1 MSDPNVDWRV
11 VEGFGDE
18 WSRFDHENAPSE
30 DVEEIFGRYFEIFP
44 WDRLPANAAGFDLG
58 CGSGRWAKLV
68 APRVGTLH
76 LVDPSD
82 GALAVAKHK
91 LADVPNARFHLAAV
105 DSIPLPDDSM
115 DFGYSLGVLM
125 CIPDTPAA
133 IASCV
138 RKLKKGAPFL
148 AYIYYRFDNRP
159 WWYGKLWQAS
169 EVLRYGI
176 SRSPLPMRYAFSQVM
191 AASVY
196 LPLSRTARALEKL
209 GVDVANFPLSF
220 YRDKDFYFM
229 RNDALD
235 RFGTTLEKRY
245 TRDEIRSMMEQAG
258 LENISFN
265 ERAPYWCSIGY
276 RK

>member
-1 MSDPNVDWRV
+1 MADPNVDWRV

-18 WSRFDHENAPSE
+18 WSRFDHEHAPTE

-44 WDRLPANAAGFDLG
+44 WDRLPPDAAGFDLG

-76 LVDPSD
+76 CVDPSE
-82 GALAVAKHK
+82 GALEVAKRK
-91 LADVPNARFHLAAV
+91 LADTPNARFHLAAV
-105 DSIPLPDDSM
+105 DSIPLADGSM

-159 WWYGKLWQAS
+159 WWYGKLWAAS

-176 SRSPLPMRYAFSQVM
+176 SRAPLPMRYALSQVM

-196 LPLSRTARALEKL
+196 LPLSRTARALERV
-209 GVDVANFPLSF
+209 GMDVTNFPLSF

-245 TRDEIRSMMEQAG
+245 TRDEIRDMMEQAG
-258 LENISFN
+258 LENITFN
-265 ERAPYWCSIGY
+265 ERPPFWCSVGY